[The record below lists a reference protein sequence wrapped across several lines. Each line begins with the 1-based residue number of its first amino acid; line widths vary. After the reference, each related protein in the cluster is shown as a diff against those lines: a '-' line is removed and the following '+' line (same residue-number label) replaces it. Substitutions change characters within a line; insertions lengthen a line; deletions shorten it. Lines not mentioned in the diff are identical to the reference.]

1 MCWAQVKPAL
11 KYLTDPKY
19 EHDRPKNTHS
29 STHDKYFKEQ
39 IMSKQQYNLHTKTD
53 YLNRKMFLD
62 PAGPVTIQRFEEVK
76 YKKIADFE
84 ATARGFFW
92 QPEEIS
98 LTKDSNDF
106 KDASDAVKHIFTSNL
121 LRQTAL
127 DSLQGRGPS
136 QIFMPVISLP
146 ELEALVYNW
155 TFFETN
161 IHSKSYS
168 HIIRNIYN
176 VPKDVF
182 NTIHDTKE
190 IVDMASSVGDYYEAL
205 HMVNCRKQ
213 MGETVTEHEHVRAIW
228 MALHASYA
236 LEAFRFMVS
245 FATSLAMVEN
255 RIFIGNGNII
265 SLILQDELLHK
276 GWTAYLINQV
286 IKEDPRFLVAKEECE
301 QEVYQLYMDVIREE
315 KAWADYLFNKGPVIG
330 LNANILKD
338 FVDYTAVGALKDIGI
353 KYQGIAPKSTP
364 IPWFNKHTDTSKKQ
378 TALQENESTNY
389 VIGVMSEGIDY
400 DALPAL

>member
-1 MCWAQVKPAL
+1 
-11 KYLTDPKY
+11 
-19 EHDRPKNTHS
+19 
-29 STHDKYFKEQ
+29 
-39 IMSKQQYNLHTKTD
+39 MSQAQYNLNTKTD

-98 LTKDSNDF
+98 LSKDSNDF

-190 IVDMASSVGDYYEAL
+190 IVDMASSVGNYYEAL
-205 HMVNCRKQ
+205 HVINCRKQ
-213 MGETVTEHEHVRAIW
+213 LGETIPEKEYIKAIW

-255 RIFIGNGNII
+255 KIFIGNGNII

-286 IKEDPRFLVAKEECE
+286 VKEDSRFAAVKTECE
-301 QEVYQLYMDVIREE
+301 AEVYALYADVIREE
-315 KAWADYLFNKGPVIG
+315 KDWATYLFKMGPVIG
-330 LNANILKD
+330 LNANILKE
-338 FVDYTAVGALKDIGI
+338 FVDYTALNALKDIGI
-353 KYQGIAPKSTP
+353 RYTEPAPKSNP
-364 IPWFNKHTDTSKKQ
+364 IPWFMKHSDTHKKQ

-389 VIGVMSEGIDY
+389 VIGVMSESVDY
-400 DALPAL
+400 DSLPTI

>member
-1 MCWAQVKPAL
+1 MSQAQ
-11 KYLTDPKY
+11 YDLT
-19 EHDRPKNTHS
+19 
-29 STHDKYFKEQ
+29 
-39 IMSKQQYNLHTKTD
+39 TKTD

-98 LTKDSNDF
+98 LSKDANDF

-127 DSLQGRGPS
+127 DSLQGRGPT
-136 QIFMPVISLP
+136 QVFTPVCSLP
-146 ELEALVYNW
+146 EVEALMYNW
-155 TFFETN
+155 GFFETN

-182 NTIHDTKE
+182 NTIHDTAE
-190 IVDMASSVGDYYEAL
+190 IVDMASSVGRYYDKL
-205 HMVNCRKQ
+205 HELNCFKEINPKTVNEKD
-213 MGETVTEHEHVRAIW
+213 HVKAIW
-228 MALHASYA
+228 LALHASYA

-255 RIFIGNGNII
+255 KIFIGNGNII
-265 SLILQDELLHK
+265 GLILQDELLHK

-286 IKEDPRFLVAKEECE
+286 IKEDSRFAAAKESCE
-301 QEVYQLYMDVIREE
+301 AEVYALYMDVIREE
-315 KAWADYLFNKGPVIG
+315 KAWTDYLFKMGPVIG

-353 KYQGIAPKSTP
+353 KYQAAAPRSTP
-364 IPWFNKHTDTSKKQ
+364 IPWFNKHSDTSKKQ

-389 VIGVMSEGIDY
+389 VIGVMSESLDY
-400 DALPAL
+400 DQLPNL

>member
-1 MCWAQVKPAL
+1 
-11 KYLTDPKY
+11 
-19 EHDRPKNTHS
+19 
-29 STHDKYFKEQ
+29 
-39 IMSKQQYNLHTKTD
+39 MSQAQYNLKTKTD
-53 YLNRKMFLD
+53 YLSRKMFLD

-76 YKKIADFE
+76 YKKIADYDD
-84 ATARGFFW
+84 TAQGFFW
-92 QPEEIS
+92 RPQEIS
-98 LTKDSNDF
+98 LTKDSGDF
-106 KDASDAVKHIFTSNL
+106 KEASDAVKHIFTSNL

-136 QIFMPVISLP
+136 QIFTPVVSLP
-146 ELEALVYNW
+146 ELEALMYNW

-182 NTIHDTKE
+182 NTIHDTTE
-190 IVDMASSVGDYYEAL
+190 IINMASSVGNYDAL
-205 HMVNCRKQ
+205 HTLNCFK
-213 MGETVTEHEHVRAIW
+213 ETGTDVAESHHIKAIW

-255 RIFIGNGNII
+255 KIFIGNGNII

-276 GWTAYLINQV
+276 GWTAYIINQV
-286 IKEDPRFLVAKEECE
+286 VKEDPRFAQAKVECE
-301 QEVYQLYMDVIREE
+301 QEVYELYMDVIREE
-315 KAWADYLFNKGPVIG
+315 KDWAKYLFKLGPVIG
-330 LNANILKD
+330 LNANILID

-353 KYQGIAPKSTP
+353 KYNNPAPRSTP
-364 IPWFNKHTDTSKKQ
+364 IPWFNKHTNTSNKQ
-378 TALQENESTNY
+378 SALQETESTNY
-389 VIGVMSEGIDY
+389 VIGIMSTDLDY
-400 DALPAL
+400 DSLPNI

>member
-1 MCWAQVKPAL
+1 
-11 KYLTDPKY
+11 
-19 EHDRPKNTHS
+19 
-29 STHDKYFKEQ
+29 
-39 IMSKQQYNLHTKTD
+39 MSQAQYNLNTKTD

-76 YKKIADFE
+76 YNKIADFE
-84 ATARGFFW
+84 KTARGFFW
-92 QPEEIS
+92 VPEEIS
-98 LTKDSNDF
+98 LAKDANDF

-136 QIFMPVISLP
+136 QIFTPVVSLP

-161 IHSKSYS
+161 IHSRSYS

-176 VPKDVF
+176 VPKEVF

-190 IVDMASSVGDYYEAL
+190 IVEMASSVGKYYDDL
-205 HMVNCRKQ
+205 HVINCRKEA
-213 MGETVTEHEHVRAIW
+213 GEKINERTHIKAIW
-228 MALHASYA
+228 LALHASYA

-255 RIFIGNGNII
+255 KIFIGNGNII

-276 GWTAYLINQV
+276 GWTAFLINQV
-286 IKEDPRFLVAKEECE
+286 VKEDPRFAEVKSECE
-301 QEVYQLYMDVIREE
+301 AEVYQIYMDVIREE
-315 KAWADYLFNKGPVIG
+315 KEWADYLFKMGPVIG

-338 FVDYTAVGALKDIGI
+338 FVDYTAAGALKDIGI
-353 KYQGIAPKSTP
+353 KYGNPAPKSTP
-364 IPWFNKHTDTSKKQ
+364 IPWFNKHSDTSKKQ

-389 VIGVMSEGIDY
+389 VIGVMSDAIDY
-400 DALPAL
+400 DELPAL

>member
-1 MCWAQVKPAL
+1 MSSAQ
-11 KYLTDPKY
+11 YDLT
-19 EHDRPKNTHS
+19 
-29 STHDKYFKEQ
+29 
-39 IMSKQQYNLHTKTD
+39 HTTD

-84 ATARGFFW
+84 TTARGFFW

-98 LTKDSNDF
+98 LSKDANDF

-136 QIFMPVISLP
+136 QIFTPVISLP

-161 IHSKSYS
+161 IHSRSYS

-182 NTIHDTKE
+182 ATIHDTKE
-190 IVDMASSVGDYYEAL
+190 IVDMASSVGKYYDDL
-205 HMVNCRKQ
+205 HHINCRKEI
-213 MGETVTEHEHVRAIW
+213 GEPVTEKEHIRAIW
-228 MALHASYA
+228 LALNASYA

-255 RIFIGNGNII
+255 KIFMGNGNII
-265 SLILQDELLHK
+265 GLILQDELLHK

-286 IKEDPRFLVAKEECE
+286 IKEDERFVRAKQECE
-301 QEVYQLYMDVIREE
+301 GEVYKMYMDVIVEE
-315 KAWADYLFNKGPVIG
+315 KQWADYLFRKGPVIG
-330 LNANILKD
+330 LNAAILKD
-338 FVDYTAVGALKDIGI
+338 FVDYTALTALKEIGV
-353 KYQGIAPKSTP
+353 KYQQAAPRTTP
-364 IPWFNKHTDTSKKQ
+364 IPWFNKHSDTSKKQ
-378 TALQENESTNY
+378 TALQESESTNY
-389 VIGVMSEGIDY
+389 VIGVMSENIDY
-400 DALPAL
+400 ESLPAI

>member
-1 MCWAQVKPAL
+1 
-11 KYLTDPKY
+11 
-19 EHDRPKNTHS
+19 
-29 STHDKYFKEQ
+29 
-39 IMSKQQYNLHTKTD
+39 MSKQQYNLNTKTD
-53 YLNRKMFLD
+53 YLSRKMFLD

-76 YKKIADFE
+76 YKKIADFD

-98 LTKDSNDF
+98 LTKDANDF

-127 DSLQGRGPS
+127 DSLQGRGPT
-136 QIFMPVISLP
+136 QVFTPVCSLP
-146 ELEALVYNW
+146 EVEALMYNW
-155 TFFETN
+155 GFFETN

-190 IVDMASSVGDYYEAL
+190 IVDMASSVGNYYDKL
-205 HMVNCRKQ
+205 HVINCRKELGQ
-213 MGETVTEHEHVRAIW
+213 EVTEKEHVRAVW
-228 MALHASYA
+228 LALHASYA

-255 RIFIGNGNII
+255 KIFMGNGNII
-265 SLILQDELLHK
+265 QLILQDELLHK
-276 GWTAYLINQV
+276 GWTAYMINQV
-286 IKEDPRFLVAKEECE
+286 VKEDVRFVEAREEC
-301 QEVYQLYMDVIREE
+301 QAEVYQLYMDVIREE
-315 KAWADYLFNKGPVIG
+315 KEWATYLFKLGPVIG

-353 KYQGIAPKSTP
+353 KYLQAAPKTTP

-378 TALQENESTNY
+378 SALQETESTNY
-389 VIGVMSEGIDY
+389 VIGVMGENIDY
-400 DALPAL
+400 AELPAI

>member
-1 MCWAQVKPAL
+1 
-11 KYLTDPKY
+11 
-19 EHDRPKNTHS
+19 
-29 STHDKYFKEQ
+29 
-39 IMSKQQYNLHTKTD
+39 MSKQQYNLNTKTD

-76 YKKIADFE
+76 YSKIADFE
-84 ATARGFFW
+84 TTARGFFW
-92 QPEEIS
+92 VPEEIS

-106 KDASDAVKHIFTSNL
+106 KDASNAVKHIFTSNL

-136 QIFMPVISLP
+136 QVFAPVISLP

-161 IHSKSYS
+161 IHSRSYS

-190 IVDMASSVGDYYEAL
+190 IVDMASSVGNYYDAL
-205 HMVNCRKQ
+205 HRINCMKEMDGSVNEK
-213 MGETVTEHEHVRAIW
+213 EHIKAIY

-255 RIFIGNGNII
+255 KLFIGNGNII

-276 GWTAYLINQV
+276 GWTAFLINQV
-286 IKEDPRFLVAKEECE
+286 VKEDQRFSAIKGECE

-330 LNANILKD
+330 LNAAILKE
-338 FVDYTAVGALKDIGI
+338 FVDYTAVNALKDIGI
-353 KYQGIAPKSTP
+353 KYQSPAPKSTP
-364 IPWFNKHTDTSKKQ
+364 IPWFNKHSDTSKKQ
-378 TALQENESTNY
+378 TALQESESTNY
-389 VIGVMSEGIDY
+389 VIGVMSDSIDY
-400 DALPAL
+400 DALPVL

>member
-1 MCWAQVKPAL
+1 
-11 KYLTDPKY
+11 
-19 EHDRPKNTHS
+19 
-29 STHDKYFKEQ
+29 
-39 IMSKQQYNLHTKTD
+39 MSKQQYNLTTKTD

-84 ATARGFFW
+84 TTARGFFW
-92 QPEEIS
+92 VPEEIS
-98 LTKDSNDF
+98 LTKDAVDF
-106 KDASDAVKHIFTSNL
+106 KEASDTVRHIFTSNL

-136 QIFMPVISLP
+136 QIFTPVVSLP

-161 IHSKSYS
+161 IHSRSYS

-176 VPKDVF
+176 VPKEVF
-182 NTIHDTKE
+182 NTIHDTE
-190 IVDMASSVGDYYEAL
+190 AIVSMASSVGKYYDDL
-205 HMVNCRKQ
+205 HVINCRKEI
-213 MGETVTEHEHVRAIW
+213 GEEVTEHEHIKAIW
-228 MALHASYA
+228 LALHASYA

-255 RIFIGNGNII
+255 KIFIGNGNII

-286 IKEDPRFLVAKEECE
+286 VKEDPRFAKVADECRE
-301 QEVYQLYMDVIREE
+301 EVYAMYMDVIREE
-315 KAWADYLFNKGPVIG
+315 KAWADYLFKYGPVIG
-330 LNANILKD
+330 LNAAILKD
-338 FVDYTAVGALKDIGI
+338 FVDYTAVAALKEIGI
-353 KYQGIAPKSTP
+353 KYLESAPKSTP
-364 IPWFNKHTDTSKKQ
+364 IPWFNKHVDTSKKQ

-389 VIGVMSEGIDY
+389 VIGVMSDTLDY
-400 DALPAL
+400 DALPDL

>member
-1 MCWAQVKPAL
+1 
-11 KYLTDPKY
+11 
-19 EHDRPKNTHS
+19 
-29 STHDKYFKEQ
+29 
-39 IMSKQQYNLHTKTD
+39 MSKQQYNLHTKTD

-84 ATARGFFW
+84 TTARGFFW
-92 QPEEIS
+92 VPEEIS
-98 LTKDSNDF
+98 LSKDANDF

-127 DSLQGRGPS
+127 DSLQGRAPS
-136 QIFMPVISLP
+136 QVFTPVCSLP
-146 ELEALVYNW
+146 ELEALIYNW

-161 IHSKSYS
+161 IHSRSYS

-190 IVDMASSVGDYYEAL
+190 IVEMASSVGDYYDRL
-205 HMVNCRKQ
+205 HRINCMKEMDGSVNEK
-213 MGETVTEHEHVRAIW
+213 EHIKAIY

-255 RIFIGNGNII
+255 KIFIGNGNII

-286 IKEDPRFLVAKEECE
+286 VKEDPRFAEARDEC
-301 QEVYQLYMDVIREE
+301 QAEVYQLYMDVIREE
-315 KAWADYLFNKGPVIG
+315 KEWATYLFKLGPVIG
-330 LNANILKD
+330 LNANILRD
-338 FVDYTAVGALKDIGI
+338 FVDYTAVDALKQIGI
-353 KYQGIAPKSTP
+353 KYNNPAPRSTP
-364 IPWFNKHTDTSKKQ
+364 IPWFNKHSDTSKKQ
-378 TALQENESTNY
+378 TALQESESTNY
-389 VIGVMSEGIDY
+389 VIGVMGEGIDY